1 MAADFLSTQNVASWS
16 DMPVWVPD
24 GPDSYG
30 FSRPSVKRAQAAGMR
45 IRPLADTVTDT
56 LQWHL
61 KRPANEQAA
70 LRAGVKAEREA
81 EVLAAWDA
89 ARA

>member
-1 MAADFLSTQNVASWS
+1 
-16 DMPVWVPD
+16 
-24 GPDSYG
+24 
-30 FSRPSVKRAQAAGMR
+30 MR